1 MIKRENEN
9 FLYPAWIKLITAYFV
24 SFFISFFA
32 GLALISWLRI
42 APEKLLALSTKRLA
56 VVGAVI
62 ESGLQ
67 LGIDSGILLFVW
79 NLSGALATLS
89 FIYTASLIDPRHI
102 DRFPRLL
109 RKSLCGHKPMK
120 ALCYLPGCA
129 KMNEEPLRRLYV
141 WLMVPLLGIILLGT
155 ECGIIVSAVITMS
168 GSVAAGFVSLLP
180 HGIIEIPAF
189 ALAGAVP
196 FSAHVLVKK
205 IAGNTAAE
213 SVFNQV
219 QVQRRQLPIKTI
231 MWVVAICLFIAGLIE
246 AHITPVLLDRLKG

>member
-1 MIKRENEN
+1 MI
-9 FLYPAWIKLITAYFV
+9 TTYFV
-24 SFFISFFA
+24 SFIISFAIGF
-32 GLALISWLRI
+32 ALISWLRI
-42 APEKLLALSTKRLA
+42 APEKLLALSTQRLA

-62 ESGLQ
+62 EKGLQ
-67 LGIDSGILLFVW
+67 LGIDSGLLLSVW
-79 NLSGALATLS
+79 NASGALATLS
-89 FIYTASLIDPRHI
+89 FIYTASLINPSHL

-109 RKSLCGHKPMK
+109 RKSLCGRKPMK

-129 KMNEEPLRRLYV
+129 RINGEPLRRLYV

-155 ECGIIVSAVITMS
+155 ECGIIVSAVIALS

-196 FSAHVLVKK
+196 FSAHLRVKK
-205 IAGNTAAE
+205 IAGNTPAE
-213 SVFNQV
+213 AVFEETQAH
-219 QVQRRQLPIKTI
+219 RGQLPVKTI
-231 MWVVAICLFIAGLIE
+231 VWVVVVCLFIAGLIE